1 MMFHGGT
8 RKEDYPLGAAW
19 ANNHF
24 ICMVTS
30 PPVTRGVH
38 PVRSEP
44 VTGFQNWNRF
54 QDLGPWSWDR
64 QMGGT
69 PPGLSK

>member
-64 QMGGT
+64 QME
-69 PPGLSK
+69 